1 MARTEEKVMKKVA
14 PVEQGGIQFISIV
27 GLTNDCKVLLSGED
41 MYGNEAEFSDKIVSS
56 IDLATLG
63 YAKGI
68 LKVGG
73 KTLDYVKKINFLTT
87 DYSAF
92 SIMIDGF

>member
-1 MARTEEKVMKKVA
+1 MIGNSSQESVARTEEKVMKKVA

-73 KTLDYVKKINFLTT
+73 KNIRLCEENKFPYN
-87 DYSAF
+87 
-92 SIMIDGF
+92 

>member
-1 MARTEEKVMKKVA
+1 MKKVA
-14 PVEQGGIQFISIV
+14 PVVQGAVNFFTPV
-27 GLTNDCKVLLSGED
+27 GLVNDVVTLSEGED

-56 IDLATLG
+56 VDLATLG

-92 SIMIDGF
+92 SIMVDGF